1 MTILSKDVYL
11 RLNNDILKD
20 KNPETV
26 KIILEYKKHN
36 NIDLMIRNCMILLNE
51 QDYNKMINKFA

>member
-51 QDYNKMINKFA
+51 